1 MLSSRRKRLIR
12 REGESGTIP
21 FRTGRFFS
29 QNGAWYFMTREGRAE
44 GPYREKL
51 DAELAAEMYV
61 RMASFRNLAPA
72 PVFRTYS
79 NPTPPTRP
87 ERAAVSSGLI
97 Q

>member
-12 REGESGTIP
+12 RAGESGTIP
-21 FRTGRFFS
+21 FRTGRFFN

-44 GPYREKL
+44 GPYREKQE
-51 DAELAAEMYV
+51 AERAAETYA
-61 RMASFRNLAPA
+61 RMAALLNLDSA

-79 NPTPPTRP
+79 NPPTRP
-87 ERAAVSSGLI
+87 ERAPISSGLI

>member
-1 MLSSRRKRLIR
+1 MLSSRNKQTIG

-21 FRTGRFFS
+21 YRTGRFFN
-29 QNGAWYFMTREGRAE
+29 QNGVWYFMTREGRAE

-51 DAELAAEMYV
+51 DAELALELYV
-61 RMASFRNLAPA
+61 RMALCRKGPE

-79 NPTPPTRP
+79 NSPTRT
-87 ERAAVSSGLI
+87 ERATISSGLI